1 MRSPQRRATTR
12 RRACSAKCTS
22 TAKVG
27 RKTTSRQGDST
38 ASLRRNMGEVPTPSA
53 AWRPSSAPAPP
64 QGPMAAPQ
72 LASCA
77 SSQGAPGGRPRAAR
91 HSQGGPRPLGSQPRP
106 QVLELAASKVAPFT
120 AFDHLDS
127 VWSYNA
133 TFCILGAVL
142 CSAPL
147 QLTCLAKGWCSM
159 VKVPTSAVP
168 ERGSCGSSGRAWR
181 L

>member
-1 MRSPQRRATTR
+1 MGSP
-12 RRACSAKCTS
+12 
-22 TAKVG
+22 
-27 RKTTSRQGDST
+27 
-38 ASLRRNMGEVPTPSA
+38 
-53 AWRPSSAPAPP
+53 
-64 QGPMAAPQ
+64 
-72 LASCA
+72 
-77 SSQGAPGGRPRAAR
+77 
-91 HSQGGPRPLGSQPRP
+91 PRPP
-106 QVLELAASKVAPFT
+106 VLELAASKVAPFT

-127 VWSYNA
+127 VWSHTA

-181 L
+181 LRAARYSQGEAQPLGAPPLPRRLKLAAS